1 MSSLR
6 DIPDSKTMS
15 AVLRWITFYTRFVP
29 APAAQER
36 YDELLSDL
44 YEQVADGKRRGQSR
58 GSIDRAIAGRA
69 LRGLAADLSWSRKQ
83 HQRKEN
89 HMSNPQAA
97 SEPSNGPVTVR
108 ISSLAWFILALLAVI
123 GLGTSTTELI
133 EYRGSRFGYIPW
145 PGAGNI
151 NMTLVQLVCSTMVLA
166 PATVITLKR
175 LIQHHARN
183 AQG

>member
-6 DIPDSKTMS
+6 DIQDSKTMS
-15 AVLRWITFYTRFVP
+15 AVLRWISFYTRSVP
-29 APAAQER
+29 ARVAQER

-44 YEQVADGKRRGQSR
+44 YEQVADGKRRGHSR
-58 GSIDRAIAGRA
+58 GSVDRAIGARA
-69 LRGLAADLSWSRKQ
+69 LRGVAADLSWSRKQ
-83 HQRKEN
+83 HQRKETKL
-89 HMSNPQAA
+89 SNAHAA
-97 SEPSNGPVTVR
+97 SESTHVPVTVR
-108 ISSLAWFILALLAVI
+108 VSSLAWFVLALLAVI

-133 EYRGSRFGYIPW
+133 EYGGNRFGYVPW

-151 NMTLVQLVCSTMVLA
+151 NITLVQLVCSAVILA

-183 AQG
+183 A